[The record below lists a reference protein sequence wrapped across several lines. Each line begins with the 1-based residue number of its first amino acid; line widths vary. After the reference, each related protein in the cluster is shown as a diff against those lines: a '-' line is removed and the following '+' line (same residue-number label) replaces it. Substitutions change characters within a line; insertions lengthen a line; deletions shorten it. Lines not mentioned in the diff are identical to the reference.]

1 MAKET
6 MRAKIERLESEKK
19 ANFDLIQKLNQ
30 KILSMQEKADQ
41 EFENSGYK
49 NQLEDQLAFQTD
61 KARTYKKRMEQEK
74 VRNTAL
80 LNRIDELDSE
90 NKRLK
95 ADLSAEKNKTPK
107 RPHNERNA
115 GRKPKITQKQIAEI
129 QMLRAQG
136 LTLQKIQ
143 KETGI
148 TYGLVQK
155 HSKAIT

>member
-6 MRAKIERLESEKK
+6 MRAKIERLESEKE
-19 ANFDLIQKLNQ
+19 ANFDLIQKVNQ

-61 KARTYKKRMEQEK
+61 KARTFEKRMEQEK

-95 ADLSAEKNKTPK
+95 ADLSAEKNKTRE